1 MAEKKMIP
9 VRKNASALMVAVM
22 VCLFGGCSG
31 GLASGDFS
39 PRLIR
44 GSSQSWE
51 IALTRLKVLDAQED
65 RSLLGVPISDGDEP
79 YIIMFGF
86 QSTFGTSGTTEITVN
101 NFEDDEWAGHLK
113 AGQQRNIPVGMGSMR
128 FDDVSNSEVVGVV
141 VIALESDRTPWA
153 IIRNR
158 IEEVREALNTA
169 VARAV
174 EGRKEPDLETTAFID
189 ELHQAMQES
198 VGAIAKPLTTGQALE
213 NIVFSGVDTDE
224 VVGVNTMIFMRR
236 EPSRALRYPHY
247 RPPYLTD
254 VFNNRDFV
262 FNSNALLFSNTNLG
276 AKYEAELRVREF

>member
-1 MAEKKMIP
+1 MILA
-9 VRKNASALMVAVM
+9 RNIATFLLLVAV

-31 GLASGDFS
+31 GLTSGTFT
-39 PRLIR
+39 PRIMS
-44 GSSQSWE
+44 GTKSWE

-79 YIIMFGF
+79 YLIMFGF

-101 NFEDDEWAGHLK
+101 SFEDDEWAGHLK

-128 FDDVSNSEVVGVV
+128 FNDVSNSEVVGVV

-158 IEEVREALNTA
+158 IEEVKEALQNA

-198 VGAIAKPLTTGQALE
+198 VGALAKPLTTGQAIE

-224 VVGVNTMIFMRR
+224 VVGVNSLIFMRR

-254 VFNNRDFV
+254 VFSNRDFV
-262 FNSNALLFSNTNLG
+262 FNSNALQFSNTNLG
-276 AKYEAELRVREF
+276 ARYEAELRVREF